1 MTYAKVGV
9 HGRSEV
15 LTLPHD
21 TQEPRLGGGQRV
33 TLGWA
38 LEGGQGGFGGGQV
51 PAVHCSKCDLSVQC
65 QCRLE
70 PV

>member
-38 LEGGQGGFGGGQV
+38 LEGGQGGFGGDKSRQSTV
-51 PAVHCSKCDLSVQC
+51 ANVT
-65 QCRLE
+65 
-70 PV
+70 